1 MLQMSESGH
10 DCTQIGLGLRNQAV
24 LQTLYVSVDT
34 LNFVSEK
41 KADIKCYLIVTTAAC
56 VELASHFTN
65 FLDEKLLNCHVH
77 VFLGLVENESTTLD
91 LPQYFPQTL
100 DEDIFLFTT
109 QKSLL
114 RQHLAMSHTTFDI
127 VTVETLIEPD
137 RGGKTFNQLAGS
149 FSKPT
154 LP

>member
-1 MLQMSESGH
+1 
-10 DCTQIGLGLRNQAV
+10 
-24 LQTLYVSVDT
+24 
-34 LNFVSEK
+34 
-41 KADIKCYLIVTTAAC
+41 
-56 VELASHFTN
+56 
-65 FLDEKLLNCHVH
+65 VH